1 MECVHPLTR
10 PVYIL
15 TVSLESMDISLTVG
29 RVVKFSVAMLQPAVA
44 LEETFEKAEEREVK
58 VEAEENIRPSQ
69 IFSVYLSVRF
79 VHTCSILFVLL
90 VMTIWNSVLVYFYAT
105 LSGS

>member
-29 RVVKFSVAMLQPAVA
+29 RVVKFLVAMLQPAVA

-58 VEAEENIRPSQ
+58 AEAEENIRPSQ

-79 VHTCSILFVLL
+79 VHTCSTLFVLL
-90 VMTIWNSVLVYFYAT
+90 VMTI
-105 LSGS
+105 

>member
-58 VEAEENIRPSQ
+58 VEAEENISPSQ

-79 VHTCSILFVLL
+79 VHTCSISFVLL
-90 VMTIWNSVLVYFYAT
+90 VMTI
-105 LSGS
+105 